1 MNTNE
6 ELKKAFLKNAPS
18 IKEYS
23 IDIDYDEYQKL
34 DDKSYIY
41 EWINLKNLKIYED
54 TGNELKIYYTG
65 YNSERQCLPH
75 EASNIQYFHS
85 SNTNKDFL
93 DDLSDPSAEWKL
105 RIISIGKA
113 DVMQCEEWLILTT
126 ADNGIGAKKSKLYY
140 NNHNGGIMQ
149 KTTKLDKVKCDAI
162 VKQIT
167 EGHFPINVV
176 DKETHR
182 KMYDFQPRDVTD
194 PKWIADIRDRVNAA
208 GGNISLT
215 DPTIVFEGLGK
226 NGEGKAVCGIHT
238 KFGVLDSKA
247 TKIKE
252 LILPYEIVKDLTASE
267 IRYICNQFNKRPQ
280 VGKKYINSD
289 TCVKEIVDGYI
300 EDGIEDDDPI
310 WPAVIKSHGF
320 VRTDAILKIA
330 KAEIDEIKAG
340 KKDAK
345 AGKVRKRYD
354 LTERQGG
361 CKEELTKALD
371 KVNIPNA
378 EGKPTSTTLAVGFAT
393 GNAKAVPISIID
405 IINDRKEKHK
415 LSTNRVEVS
424 MYHTKAIHHE
434 KWDKPGKEMFRNDFE
449 RRMHYIFSAQGI
461 DFEIKYPEEF
471 DYHTLGEKKN
481 KIKLKEVEKTIKEV
495 IDFCEELGEDY
506 VKKSP
511 TMQKQLKEVG
521 RIIKHIETP
530 ITKDL
535 TNPPNMV

>member
-6 ELKKAFLKNAPS
+6 ELKKAFLKNAPH

-54 TGNELKIYYTG
+54 TGKKLKIYYTG
-65 YNSERQCLPH
+65 YNSERKCLPH
-75 EASNIQYFHS
+75 EASNIPYFHS

-162 VKQIT
+162 VKQIN

-182 KMYDFQPRDVTD
+182 KMDDFQPRDVTD
-194 PKWIADIRDRVNAA
+194 PKWIIEIRDLINAA

-226 NGEGKAVCGIHT
+226 NGEGKAGGGIHT

-252 LILPYEIVKDLTASE
+252 LRLPYEIV
-267 IRYICNQFNKRPQ
+267 NQFNKRPQ

-300 EDGIEDDDPI
+300 EDSIEDDDPI

-320 VRTDAILKIA
+320 IRTDAILKIA

-340 KKDAK
+340 KEDAK

-371 KVNIPNA
+371 KVNRPNA

-405 IINDRKEKHK
+405 IINDRKEKYK
-415 LSTNRVEVS
+415 LSTKRIEVS

-434 KWDKPGKEMFRNDFE
+434 NWDKPGKKMFRNDFE

-471 DYHTLGEKKN
+471 DYQTVEKTEKKN
-481 KIKLKEVEKTIKEV
+481 NDQILKKVVMPKMHKE
-495 IDFCEELGEDY
+495 
-506 VKKSP
+506 
-511 TMQKQLKEVG
+511 TG
-521 RIIKHIETP
+521 RVLKHIETP
-530 ITKDL
+530 ISKPL
-535 TNPPNMV
+535 TLSPNMV